1 MCSHYRNDEVDA
13 ENSQTHTVTM
23 CACNNKI
30 FGQFQAVESL
40 CWFLLKS
47 MDTKGGVKKSK
58 VQQLYEVGT
67 EDLIFKYTYK
77 ISQY

>member
-1 MCSHYRNDEVDA
+1 MDA
-13 ENSQTHTVTM
+13 KNIQTNTVTM
-23 CACNNKI
+23 CARNNKI
-30 FGQFQAVESL
+30 FGQFQAVESF

-47 MDTKGGVKKSK
+47 MDTTGGVKKSK

-67 EDLIFKYTYK
+67 EDLIFKYKYK